1 MNGLDISFLMIF
13 SIAFQGQMKEYM
25 VRLVYCDMLGYD
37 ISFAYIHAVKLAQQ
51 GALLEKRVG
60 KSVTE
65 RWG

>member
-1 MNGLDISFLMIF
+1 
-13 SIAFQGQMKEYM
+13 MKEYM

-65 RWG
+65 RWGYHRSGIVGGHLYVPNW